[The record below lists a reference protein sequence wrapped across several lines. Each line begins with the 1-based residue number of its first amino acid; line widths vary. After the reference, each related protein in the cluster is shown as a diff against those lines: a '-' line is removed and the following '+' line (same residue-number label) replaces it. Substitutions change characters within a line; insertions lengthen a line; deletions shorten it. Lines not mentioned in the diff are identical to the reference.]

1 MAMSSARRSLLLVT
15 LGFLASCESPTKP
28 LVPVG
33 SVVVGP
39 GTALVDPGA
48 TVQFSVIVNDES
60 GNPLEGR
67 AVTWSVVD
75 TTVASITSTGLLTAK
90 PHPGA
95 TNRTSFV
102 RADVG
107 GKFGV
112 STLNVRPAVVTSIT
126 IAPFTAVLQP
136 GDTPTLTVQVRDAF
150 GTLLPGRPPTWTSR
164 DQTTAR
170 IAADGSLSPV
180 GFLAAGNRTVRI
192 VANIGAVADS
202 ITVTVAPTTV
212 VGLRVFPEAPY
223 IQPNW
228 TKTLRVEGRSPANT
242 AVLGI
247 TPTFTSSNPTVA
259 TVNAAGTVTALAG
272 AAGTTNIIATF
283 GAFADTATVTVD
295 ACGAAPAGAY
305 PLVVRFYGPNPP
317 SGPVQ
322 EAFDCA
328 ANRIRAIIRSP
339 LGAIAF
345 NNTSLQNCV
354 GEPITITE
362 TNSGLIIYAKVDSI
376 DGPGQVLGS
385 AGPCFV
391 NSATRI
397 PVVGVMRFDQADL
410 NALSADG
417 RLGAVIM
424 HEMLHV
430 VGIGTMWR
438 DAQLNPQMWTGAV
451 GDPGFLG
458 QRAREACVDF
468 HGGANI
474 CATQVPIEDCVGI
487 TGCGAGT
494 LHGHWRELIFRRELM
509 TGYVSQAG
517 LQNPFSR
524 MTIQALGDLGY
535 AVDPDQSNDYVIPSP
550 ALMGLMELGTR
561 SGELQMPA
569 PRLPT
574 HYVDPMG
581 RLRPIIR

>member
-1 MAMSSARRSLLLVT
+1 
-15 LGFLASCESPTKP
+15 
-28 LVPVG
+28 
-33 SVVVGP
+33 
-39 GTALVDPGA
+39 VDPGA

-67 AVTWSVVD
+67 EVTWSVVD
-75 TTVASITSTGLLTAK
+75 TNVATITASGLLTAK
-90 PHPGA
+90 PHPDA
-95 TNRTSFV
+95 TNRSSFV
-102 RADVG
+102 RAEVG

-112 STLNVRPAVVTSIT
+112 STLSVRPAVVSSIT
-126 IAPFTAVLQP
+126 IAPFTATLQP
-136 GDTPTLTVQVRDAF
+136 GDAPTLSVQVRDAF
-150 GTLLPGRPPTWTSR
+150 GNLLPGRPPTWTSR
-164 DQTTAR
+164 DPLTAR
-170 IAADGSLSPV
+170 VASDGVLSPV
-180 GFLAAGNRTVRI
+180 GFVSASNRTVRI
-192 VANIGAVADS
+192 VANIGNVSDS

-212 VGLRVFPEAPY
+212 VGLRIFPDAPY
-223 IQPNW
+223 LQPNW

-242 AVLGI
+242 AVLGVM
-247 TPTFTSSNPTVA
+247 PTFSSSNPTVA
-259 TVNAAGTVTALAG
+259 TVDAGGIVTALAG
-272 AAGTTNIIATF
+272 AGGTTNVIATF
-283 GAFADTATVTVD
+283 GAFADTVTVTVD
-295 ACGAAPAGAY
+295 ACGAAPAGSY
-305 PLVVRFYGPNPP
+305 PLVVRFFGPNPP

-322 EAFDCA
+322 TAFNCA
-328 ANRIRAIIRSP
+328 ADRIRAIIRSP
-339 LGAIAF
+339 LAPIAF
-345 NNTSLQNCV
+345 NNTSLQNCI
-354 GEPITITE
+354 GEPLSITE
-362 TNSGLIIYAKVDSI
+362 SSSGLIIYAKVDSI

-391 NSATRI
+391 NSSTRI

-438 DAQLNPQMWTGAV
+438 DAQLTPQMWTGAV

-487 TGCGAGT
+487 AGCGAGT

-535 AVDPDQSNDYVIPSP
+535 DVDPDQSNDYVIPP
-550 ALMGLMELGTR
+550 AAFMDLVEPSAR
-561 SGELQMPA
+561 RGELQMPA
-569 PRLPT
+569 PRMPT
-574 HYVDPMG
+574 HYVDAMG

>member
-1 MAMSSARRSLLLVT
+1 MVMSSARRSLMLVV
-15 LGFLASCESPTKP
+15 LGVLAACESSTKP
-28 LVPVG
+28 LTPVS

-39 GTALVDPGA
+39 GTSLVDPGG
-48 TVQFSVIVNDES
+48 TVQFSTIVTDAS

-67 AVTWSVVD
+67 DVVWSVVD
-75 TTVASITSTGLLTAK
+75 TNVARISAAGLLTAK
-90 PHPGA
+90 PHPDA

-112 STLNVRPAVVTSIT
+112 ATISVRPAVVTSIT
-126 IAPFTAVLQP
+126 IAPFAATLQQ
-136 GDTPTLTVQVRDAF
+136 GDAPTLTVQVRDAF

-170 IAADGSLSPV
+170 ISAGGVLTGV
-180 GFLAAGNRTVRI
+180 GFVSASNRTVRI
-192 VANIGAVADS
+192 VANIGTVADS

-212 VGLRVFPEAPY
+212 VGLRIYPDAPY
-223 IQPNW
+223 LQPDW

-242 AVLGI
+242 AVLGV
-247 TPTFTSSNPTVA
+247 TPTFSSSNPAVA
-259 TVNAAGTVTALAG
+259 TVNSSGIVTALSG
-272 AAGTTNIIATF
+272 ASGTTNVIATF
-283 GAFADTATVTVD
+283 GAFADTVTVTVD
-295 ACGAAPAGAY
+295 ACGAAPAGTY
-305 PLVVRFYGPNPP
+305 PLEIRYFGPNPA
-317 SGPVQ
+317 STTVQ
-322 EAFDCA
+322 AAFTCA
-328 ANRIRAIIRSP
+328 VNRIRAIIRNPVP
-339 LGAIAF
+339 LTNLNGA
-345 NNTSLQNCV
+345 SLQNCT
-354 GEPITITE
+354 GEPVTLTE
-362 TNSGLIIYAKVDSI
+362 ATSGLIIYAKVDSI

-391 NSATRI
+391 NGATRT
-397 PVVGVMRFDQADL
+397 PVVGIMRFDVADL
-410 NALSADG
+410 SALSASG
-417 RLGAVIM
+417 RLDAVIM

-438 DAQLNPQMWTGAV
+438 DAALNPLMWTGAV
-451 GDPGFLG
+451 TDPGFLG

-535 AVDPDQSNDYVIPSP
+535 VVDPDQSNDYVIPTP
-550 ALMGLMELGTR
+550 ALMGLFEQGGR

-574 HYVDPMG
+574 HWVDPMG